1 MRKMTLTIFLIAI
14 FTTCHAPEHRTLYIQ
29 QEAGIQPF
37 EMIWRAVCW
46 VESENN
52 PLAFNKKEL
61 AYGIAQIRYIRLHDY
76 NKKTGKRYTLSMM
89 YDVKKSK
96 EVFMFYARQFSDYDE
111 MIRSWNGS
119 GRKTYSYLG
128 KVKNRLNNQYWQSI
142 KQESK

>member
-1 MRKMTLTIFLIAI
+1 MTLTIFLIAI

-61 AYGIAQIRYIRLHDY
+61 AYYIFSHKFAEKRTKNQEPRLQ
-76 NKKTGKRYTLSMM
+76 NETRNA
-89 YDVKKSK
+89 
-96 EVFMFYARQFSDYDE
+96 E
-111 MIRSWNGS
+111 
-119 GRKTYSYLG
+119 
-128 KVKNRLNNQYWQSI
+128 
-142 KQESK
+142 